1 MDRPSPQS
9 CASFGDFEGLSYDLQ
24 TNLLFDEVSS
34 DVVLVVQDETMPA
47 HRALLAARSPMFR
60 AMFFGGMREKGLE
73 RIEVSTFPPS
83 IMRLLLQFIYS
94 GSVEEVQL
102 EDMVPLM
109 ACADH
114 YGVVT
119 LRAAISNHLMN
130 SISAEAACLVLALA
144 RTYKQEHIVE
154 KYLSFILTH
163 AQQVMR
169 TEGMLHLDVCVL
181 GQVLEADDAR
191 IDEVELFKGL
201 LRWHQHRQTESASS
215 DKAALVPTEEE
226 EEEAEQLFAKIRYGQ
241 MTGEQLVSEVRPFDG
256 TVVPHALYVRALER
270 VAAPC
275 TTHSDDDDVTVDKQ
289 NVRRQPPIGAI
300 TSSDP
305 VLLNVSS
312 TLLRK
317 VGPTGWNCTAVIQPS
332 TTRTCFTIEHLA
344 DSSIGAGI
352 AIFQPNRNS
361 LSGFPNPNQ
370 WGADCLVGIYG
381 SGAFFGIITESFIK
395 WYDGIKVHV
404 AMTPHVGD
412 TLKVSFHSEDSSDLG
427 STLAE
432 GVLQTAAGSVKLAV
446 ALYSSEDVVT
456 IESFW

>member
-1 MDRPSPQS
+1 MDRPRPQN
-9 CASFGDFEGLSYDLQ
+9 CASFGDLEGLSRDLS
-24 TNLLFDEVSS
+24 TELLFNEISS
-34 DVVLVVQDETMPA
+34 DLVLVVQDETMPA
-47 HRALLAARSPMFR
+47 HRALLAARSPVFR

-73 RIEVSTFPPS
+73 RIEVNTFPPS

-94 GSVEEVQL
+94 GNVEEVQP

-119 LRAAISNHLMN
+119 LKAAVSKHLMD

-169 TEGMLHLDVCVL
+169 TEGLLHLDVSVL
-181 GQVLEADDAR
+181 SQVLDADDAR
-191 IDEVELFKGL
+191 IDEIELFRGL
-201 LRWHQHRQTESASS
+201 LRWHQHQAELASS
-215 DKAALVPTEEE
+215 DKAASAAAA
-226 EEEAEQLFAKIRYGQ
+226 EEAEQLFAKIRYGQ

-270 VAAPC
+270 VAAP
-275 TTHSDDDDVTVDKQ
+275 TTARSNDDDSDAADKQ

-305 VLLNVSS
+305 VLLHVSS
-312 TLLRK
+312 TVLRK
-317 VGPTGWNCTAVIQPS
+317 VGPTGWTCTAVIEPS
-332 TTRTCFTIEHLA
+332 TTRTCFKIERLA

-352 AIFQPNRNS
+352 AIFHPNRNS
-361 LSGFPNPNQ
+361 LCGFPNPNQ

-404 AMTPHVGD
+404 AMTPHAGG
-412 TLKVSFHSEDSSDLG
+412 TLKVSFHSEDSSEG

-432 GVLQTAAGSVKLAV
+432 GVLQTGVGCVKLAV
-446 ALYSSEDVVT
+446 ALYSTEDVVT